1 MRDRKTV
8 VITGASDGI
17 GAAAARRLHADGHEV
32 VVVGRS
38 PEKTRAIAGELKADH
53 LVADYSRLDD
63 VRELASSLAS
73 RHPRIDVLANNAGGM
88 FGARTETVDGFEL
101 TFQVNHLAPFLL
113 TNLLQDTLIT
123 SGATVI
129 QTASIAARMFGRIDM
144 ADLDNRRD
152 YTPMKAYGAAK
163 LGNILFTRELHNRLQ
178 SQGVN
183 AAAFHPGVIASAF
196 AAGSSSR
203 AMGFLYNNRF
213 ARRFL
218 GTPETGADQL
228 VWLAETVPGQAWV
241 PGLYYEKRSVAARV
255 NPQSTRDDLAHEL
268 WERSAVMTGLR
279 S

>member
-129 QTASIAARMFGRIDM
+129 QTASIAARLFGRIDM

-163 LGNILFTRELHNRLQ
+163 LGNILFTRELHNRLH
-178 SQGVN
+178 SHGVN

-203 AMGFLYNNRF
+203 AMGFLYNNRI

-241 PGLYYEKRSVAARV
+241 PGLYYEKRSIAARM

-268 WERSAVMTGLR
+268 WERSAAMTGLR